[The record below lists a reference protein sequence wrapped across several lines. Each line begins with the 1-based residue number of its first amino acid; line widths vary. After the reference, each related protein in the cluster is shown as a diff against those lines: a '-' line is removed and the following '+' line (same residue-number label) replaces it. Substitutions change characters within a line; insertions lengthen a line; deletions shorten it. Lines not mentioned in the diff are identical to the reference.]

1 MWHGDYWFLGK
12 NLILKDFRLRYRNM
26 SLGVFWS
33 MLNPLVMMG
42 VLTFIWTKVMPNN
55 DIKNFPLFVLC
66 GLVPF
71 NFFALAWSTGST
83 SLIDNAGLI
92 KRVGAP
98 RFIVPIAAVL
108 ANAIHLLIQIG
119 LLLVIALWF
128 GARPGLPWLWL
139 PLMWL
144 LEIVFVCG
152 MALAC
157 SAFYVFVRDVRYVIE
172 SVNTLLFWLV
182 PIVYSFEI
190 IPQRFKEVYRFN
202 PIAALVF
209 GMRDVLLKGANP
221 SPSIIRNLFLVS
233 FVSLGLGFLIFQK
246 LKPRF
251 YDYL

>member
-1 MWHGDYWFLGK
+1 MWHGDHLFLGK

-108 ANAIHLLIQIG
+108 ANAIHLLIQIA
-119 LLLVIALWF
+119 LLLIIALWF

-139 PLMWL
+139 PVMWI
-144 LEIVFVCG
+144 LEIIFVCG
-152 MALAC
+152 LSLAC
-157 SAFYVFVRDVRYVIE
+157 SALYVFVRDVRYVIE
-172 SVNTLLFWLV
+172 SINTLLFWLV

-190 IPQRFKEVYRFN
+190 IPQRFKQVYVLN

-209 GMRDVLLKGANP
+209 GMRDVLLKGVNP
-221 SPSIIRNLFLVS
+221 LPSTMAKLFLVS
-233 FVSLGLGFLIFQK
+233 FVSLALGLVIFQR
-246 LKPRF
+246 LKGRF